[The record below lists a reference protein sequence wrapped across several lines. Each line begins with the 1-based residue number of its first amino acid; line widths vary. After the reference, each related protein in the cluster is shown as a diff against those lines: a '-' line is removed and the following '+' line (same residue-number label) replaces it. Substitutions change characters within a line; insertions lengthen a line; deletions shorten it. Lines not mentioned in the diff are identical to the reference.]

1 MHPIR
6 HSAGGRQPDR
16 DDLRNWRRSP
26 RGRRLIALER
36 LQLRR
41 LLPDVFGRHVLQI
54 GNWGRGAGLI
64 ASSATLHHAV
74 LGAVNDQVAAV
85 IDPAA
90 LPLQTRSVDAIVLP
104 HTLEFTRSPHTVL
117 REVNRVLN
125 DRGRL
130 FVLGLNP
137 WGLFALRN
145 RLGLRYGAFPP
156 GTRPL
161 SAGRVSDW
169 LELLDFEVTEIR
181 RFGIGFPWL
190 PPLHEGSHWTPA
202 SVLSP
207 LAEAYLIG
215 ARKRVVPL
223 NFIRMPVRAQVRPLI
238 GVTAPAAG
246 TVRHDRERL
255 HAAPDAAP
263 TQSTLS

>member
-6 HSAGGRQPDR
+6 HPIGGRQPDR
-16 DDLRNWRRSP
+16 DALRNWRRSP

-36 LQLRR
+36 LELGR
-41 LLPDVFGRHVLQI
+41 LLPEVFGRHVLQI
-54 GNWGRGAGLI
+54 GNWGRATALI
-64 ASSATLHHAV
+64 AAAGTLHHAV
-74 LGAVNDQVAAV
+74 LGAINDQVAAV
-85 IDPAA
+85 IDPAS

-130 FVLGLNP
+130 FVLGINP
-137 WGLFALRN
+137 WSLFALRN
-145 RLGLRYGAFPP
+145 RIGLRHGAFPP
-156 GTRPL
+156 ATRPL

-169 LELLDFEVTEIR
+169 LELLDFEVTEVR
-181 RFGIGFPWL
+181 RFGVGFPWL
-190 PPLHEGSHWTPA
+190 VPLLEDSHWTPA
-202 SVLSP
+202 SILSR
-207 LAEAYLIG
+207 LADAYLIS

-223 NFIRMPVRAQVRPLI
+223 NFIGHPQRAQVRPLL

-246 TVRHDRERL
+246 TVRHERE
-255 HAAPDAAP
+255 
-263 TQSTLS
+263 LSLPATDTAS